1 MPSAR
6 SIDRSKHG
14 RRTLPPLTAAQ
25 AVRDSA
31 ARESAIL
38 ESALDCIITIDHR
51 GFVREFNPAAE
62 RTFGYARSEVLGREM
77 AELIVPPNLR
87 QAHRRGLAHYMSTGE
102 GPVLG
107 RRIEIEAMR
116 RDGSI
121 FSVELAISRV
131 GVPGTP
137 VFTAY
142 LRDISDRVDSDRQLR
157 AAEERY
163 RSLVESLPAV
173 VYLADFGATGAWQYV
188 SPQIEGLLEFTPEA
202 WLADPANW
210 LRQIHPEDR
219 ELVVAREDAFRSSTR
234 GQSASFEYRML
245 KRSGE
250 VVWVRDEAVLV
261 PVETGQPLQMRGVI
275 VDITERKNLEDK
287 LSRHAFYDTLTG
299 LPNRT
304 LFMERLEH
312 AVARRA
318 RGSENLLAVLFLDI
332 DDFKV
337 INDTLGHAAGD
348 LLLASVA
355 RRLASDAR
363 AVDTPARFGGDEFTI
378 LLEGLQRPDE
388 ALAVAERIAQHIAEP
403 IPVGDRDLTTSVSV
417 GIGMLVDD
425 KTSAEDL
432 VRQADIAMYRAK
444 QDGKA
449 RARLYDDQMSVDA
462 WRRLELDRELRRAI
476 ERSELRVHYQPVV
489 DLETGAMVEVEA
501 LVRWQ
506 HPDRGL
512 LMPIE
517 FVPFAE
523 SNGLI
528 TQIDSFVVREA
539 CRQVR
544 AWGRKHSNGRRI
556 SVAVNFSPREFHAPG
571 LVDLVTGTL
580 LDTGLEPSRLKVE
593 ITESVMMLDGM
604 IAPSIV
610 RSLSELGVKIAI
622 DDFGIGYS
630 GLDYVKRF
638 EVNTL
643 KIDRSFVAG
652 LGRRKEDTAI
662 VSAAIAFARA
672 LDLEVVAEG
681 IENRDQLELL
691 RELGCTSGQGFLF
704 SPAVP
709 PAELEAMLRER
720 RPSLLPSPS
729 SRRGPRATASPGRA
743 PGRTASAKAVG
754 ARPAVRPKA
763 VA

>member
-6 SIDRSKHG
+6 TIDRSKNDP
-14 RRTLPPLTAAQ
+14 RTPPDASAAQ
-25 AVRDSA
+25 AARDSA

-51 GFVREFNPAAE
+51 GIVREFNPAAE

-87 QAHRRGLAHYMSTGE
+87 GAHRQGLARYMATGE

-107 RRIEIEAMR
+107 RRIEIDAMR

-121 FSVELAISRV
+121 FPVELAISRV
-131 GVPGTP
+131 GIPGTP

-142 LRDISDRVDSDRQLR
+142 LRDISDRVESDRQLR

-173 VYLADFGATGAWQYV
+173 VYLADFGAEGAWQYV
-188 SPQIEGLLEFTPEA
+188 SPQIEALLEFTPEA

-210 LRQIHPEDR
+210 LRQVHPDDR
-219 ELVVAREDAFRSSTR
+219 ELVLAREDAFRSSAR

-312 AVARRA
+312 AIARRE
-318 RGSENLLAVLFLDI
+318 RGSQELLAVLFLDI

-378 LLEGLQRPDE
+378 LLEGLHRPDE
-388 ALAVAERIAQHIAEP
+388 ALAVAERIAQHLAEP

-417 GIGMLVDD
+417 GIGMLVED
-425 KTSAEDL
+425 TASAEDL

-489 DLETGAMVEVEA
+489 DLETGAIVEVEA

-506 HPDRGL
+506 HPERGL
-512 LMPIE
+512 LMPVE

-528 TQIDSFVVREA
+528 TQIDSFVIREA

-544 AWGRKHSNGRRI
+544 AWGRKYASGRRI
-556 SVAVNFSPREFHAPG
+556 GVAVNLSPREFQAPG
-571 LVDLVTGTL
+571 LVDVVTGTL
-580 LDTGLEPSRLKVE
+580 LDTGLEPSRLKLE
-593 ITESVMMLDGM
+593 ITESVMMLEGRV
-604 IAPSIV
+604 APSIV
-610 RSLSELGVKIAI
+610 RSLAELGVKVAI

-638 EVNTL
+638 KVNAL

-662 VSAAIAFARA
+662 ISAAVAFAKA
-672 LDLEVVAEG
+672 LDLEVMAEG

-691 RELGCTSGQGFLF
+691 RELGCTRVQGFLF

-720 RPSLLPSPS
+720 RPSFLPSPRS
-729 SRRGPRATASPGRA
+729 GPRSRAMASSG
-743 PGRTASAKAVG
+743 
-754 ARPAVRPKA
+754 
-763 VA
+763 

>member
-6 SIDRSKHG
+6 TIERAKNG
-14 RRTLPPLTAAQ
+14 RRTPPVLTAAQ

-51 GFVREFNPAAE
+51 GLVQEFNPAAE
-62 RTFGYARSEVLGREM
+62 RTFGYARSDVIGMEM
-77 AELIVPPNLR
+77 AEMLVPPNLR
-87 QAHRRGLAHYMSTGE
+87 EAHRQGLERYMSTGE

-121 FSVELAISRV
+121 FPVELAISRV
-131 GVPGTP
+131 DIPGTP

-142 LRDISDRVDSDRQLR
+142 LRDISERVESDRQLR
-157 AAEERY
+157 TAEERY

-173 VYLADFGATGAWQYV
+173 VYLAEFGAEGAWQYV
-188 SPQIEGLLEFTPEA
+188 SPQIEALLEFTPEA

-210 LRQIHPEDR
+210 LRQIHPDDR

-234 GQSASFEYRML
+234 GQSLGFEYRML

-250 VVWVRDEAVLV
+250 VVWIRDEAVVV
-261 PVETGQPLQMRGVI
+261 PVETGQPRQMRGVI

-312 AVARRA
+312 AIARRA
-318 RGSENLLAVLFLDI
+318 RGAGDLIAVLFLDI

-378 LLEGLQRPDE
+378 LLEGLHGPHE
-388 ALAVAERIAQHIAEP
+388 ALAVAERIAQHLAEP
-403 IPVGDRDLTTSVSV
+403 IQVGDRDLTTSVSV
-417 GIGMLVDD
+417 GIGMVSDE
-425 KTSAEDL
+425 TVSAEDL

-449 RARLYDDQMSVDA
+449 RAKLYDDQMSVDA

-489 DLETGAMVEVEA
+489 DLGTGAIVEVEA

-506 HPDRGL
+506 HPERGL
-512 LMPIE
+512 LMPVE

-528 TQIDSFVVREA
+528 TQIDAFVVREA

-544 AWGRKHSNGRRI
+544 AWGRRYASGRRI
-556 SVAVNFSPREFHAPG
+556 GVAVNLSPREFHAPG
-571 LVDLVTGTL
+571 LVDMVTSTL
-580 LDTGLEPSRLKVE
+580 RDTGLEPSRLKLE
-593 ITESVMMLDGM
+593 ITESVMMLDGRL
-604 IAPSIV
+604 APSIV
-610 RSLSELGVKIAI
+610 RSLAELGVQVAI

-638 EVNTL
+638 AVNAL

-662 VSAAIAFARA
+662 VSATVAFAKA
-672 LDLEVVAEG
+672 LDLEVMAEG
-681 IENRDQLELL
+681 IENFDQLELL

-704 SPAVP
+704 SPGVP
-709 PAELEAMLRER
+709 PAELEAMLRKR
-720 RPSLLPSPS
+720 RPSLFPK
-729 SRRGPRATASPGRA
+729 A
-743 PGRTASAKAVG
+743 PAGKRLRDTDQR
-754 ARPAVRPKA
+754 ARPGSSMKNASRSGIRT
-763 VA
+763 

>member
-1 MPSAR
+1 MPPAR
-6 SIDRSKHG
+6 TDRSTDG
-14 RRTLPPLTAAQ
+14 RRTPLASTAAQ

-51 GFVREFNPAAE
+51 GLVREFNPAAE
-62 RTFGYARSEVLGREM
+62 RTFGYARDEILGKEM
-77 AELIVPPNLR
+77 AELLVPPNLR
-87 QAHRRGLAHYMSTGE
+87 EAHRQGLARYMATGD

-121 FSVELAISRV
+121 FPVELAISRV
-131 GVPGTP
+131 NVPGTP

-142 LRDISDRVDSDRQLR
+142 LRDISDRVESDRQLR

-173 VYLADFGATGAWQYV
+173 VYLADFGAEGAWQYV
-188 SPQIEGLLEFTPEA
+188 SPQIEALLEFTPEA

-210 LRQIHPEDR
+210 LRQIHPDDR
-219 ELVVAREDAFRSSTR
+219 ELAVAREDAFRSSPP
-234 GQSASFEYRML
+234 GLSSSFEYRML
-245 KRSGE
+245 KRSGD
-250 VVWVRDEAVLV
+250 VVWVRDEAVVV
-261 PVETGQPLQMRGVI
+261 PLETGQPSQMRGVI
-275 VDITERKNLEDK
+275 VDITDRKNLEDK

-312 AVARRA
+312 AIARRE
-318 RGSENLLAVLFLDI
+318 RGSDDVLAVLFLDI

-348 LLLASVA
+348 VLLASVA
-355 RRLASDAR
+355 RRLSSDAR

-378 LLEGLQRPDE
+378 LIEGLQRPE
-388 ALAVAERIAQHIAEP
+388 QALAVAERIAQHIAEP
-403 IPVGDRDLTTSVSV
+403 IPIGDRDLTTSVSV
-417 GIGMLVDD
+417 GIGMLV
-425 KTSAEDL
+425 KGTASAEDL

-444 QDGKA
+444 QDGKS

-476 ERSELRVHYQPVV
+476 EQSELRVHYQPVV
-489 DLETGAMVEVEA
+489 NLATGAIVEVEA

-506 HPDRGL
+506 HPEQGL
-512 LMPIE
+512 LLPVE

-528 TQIDSFVVREA
+528 TQIDNFVLREA
-539 CRQVR
+539 CRQVH
-544 AWGRKHSNGRRI
+544 AWGRRYGSGRRMG
-556 SVAVNFSPREFHAPG
+556 VAVNLSVREFHAAG
-571 LVDLVTGTL
+571 LVDVVKSAL
-580 LDTGLEPSRLKVE
+580 LDTGLEPARLKLE
-593 ITESVMMLDGM
+593 ITESVMMLDGRV
-604 IAPSIV
+604 APSIV
-610 RSLSELGVKIAI
+610 RSLAELGVKVAI

-638 EVNTL
+638 QVDAL

-652 LGRRKEDTAI
+652 LGRHKEDTAI
-662 VSAAIAFARA
+662 VSAAVAFAKA
-672 LDLEVVAEG
+672 LGLEVMAEG
-681 IENRDQLELL
+681 IENRDQLERL
-691 RELGCTSGQGFLF
+691 RKLGCTRGQGFLF

-709 PAELEAMLRER
+709 PAELEAMLRAR
-720 RPSLLPSPS
+720 RPSLLPPS
-729 SRRGPRATASPGRA
+729 GSVGSWRKSRPPRSGD
-743 PGRTASAKAVG
+743 
-754 ARPAVRPKA
+754 PALA
-763 VA
+763 G

>member
-6 SIDRSKHG
+6 TIDRPKT
-14 RRTLPPLTAAQ
+14 RPRTPPVSNAAQ
-25 AVRDSA
+25 AVLDSA

-51 GFVREFNPAAE
+51 GLIREFNPAAE
-62 RTFGYARSEVLGREM
+62 RTFGYARREVVGREM
-77 AELIVPPNLR
+77 AALLVPPDLR
-87 QAHRRGLAHYMSTGE
+87 EAHRNGLARYMSTGE

-116 RDGSI
+116 RDGAI
-121 FSVELAISRV
+121 FPVELAISRV
-131 GVPGTP
+131 EVPGAP

-142 LRDISDRVDSDRQLR
+142 LRDISDRVESDRQLR

-173 VYLADFGATGAWQYV
+173 VYLADFGAEGAWQYV
-188 SPQIEGLLEFTPEA
+188 SPQIEALLEFTPEA

-210 LRQIHPEDR
+210 LRQIHPDDR
-219 ELVVAREDAFRSSTR
+219 ELVIAREDAFRSSSR

-250 VVWVRDEAVLV
+250 VVWIRDEAVLV
-261 PVETGQPLQMRGVI
+261 PVETGKPLQMRGVI

-312 AVARRA
+312 AIARRA
-318 RGSENLLAVLFLDI
+318 RGSGDLIAVLFLDI

-348 LLLASVA
+348 QLLASVA

-363 AVDTPARFGGDEFTI
+363 AVDTPARFGGDEFTL
-378 LLEGLQRPDE
+378 LLEGLHGPEE
-388 ALAVAERIAQHIAEP
+388 ALAVAERIAQHLAEP
-403 IPVGDRDLTTSVSV
+403 IQVGDRDLTTSVSV
-417 GIGMLVDD
+417 GIGMLVED
-425 KTSAEDL
+425 TASAEDL

-449 RARLYDDQMSVDA
+449 RAKLYDDQMSVDA
-462 WRRLELDRELRRAI
+462 WRRLELARELRRAI

-489 DLETGAMVEVEA
+489 DLESGAIVEVEA

-506 HPDRGL
+506 HPERGL
-512 LMPIE
+512 LMPVE

-528 TQIDSFVVREA
+528 TQIDAFVVHEA

-544 AWGRKHSNGRRI
+544 AWGRRFASGRRI
-556 SVAVNFSPREFHAPG
+556 GIAVNLSPREFRAPG
-571 LVDLVTGTL
+571 LVDMVSGILR
-580 LDTGLEPSRLKVE
+580 DTGLEPGRLKLE
-593 ITESVMMLDGM
+593 ITESVMMLDGRL
-604 IAPSIV
+604 APSIV
-610 RSLSELGVKIAI
+610 RSLAALGVQVAI

-638 EVNTL
+638 EVNAL

-662 VSAAIAFARA
+662 VSATVAFAKA
-672 LDLEVVAEG
+672 LDLEVMAEG

-691 RELGCTSGQGFLF
+691 RELGCTTGQGFLF

-709 PAELEAMLRER
+709 PAELAAMLRER
-720 RPSLLPSPS
+720 RLSLLPTAPAAR
-729 SRRGPRATASPGRA
+729 RRGSPAPAAS
-743 PGRTASAKAVG
+743 
-754 ARPAVRPKA
+754 
-763 VA
+763 